1 VCSKLSQ
8 QTTHHVKLGRVVDS
22 LLLSRKSLS
31 TATQFLT
38 AQGYQIYKK
47 SGYKLSFFG
56 EPCKHSRRKGTKQ
69 LRKNNFLKPHHH
81 GHNRLRLLS
90 AAARPFLPSPPSR
103 ASWRIFMK
111 SFRLILQ
118 RNQYANEIRRRSHG
132 RPAAAVPAKQVA
144 AAAARKS
151 RIDTKSVQSEKQS
164 KDEGDRVGKE
174 D

>member
-1 VCSKLSQ
+1 MNSSYWFLGTKQIQSRAAQNSCKINTVGQAFFYNTDIFFYCTKPSDQFRSKPPPSSLAFAVCSKLSQ

-69 LRKNNFLKPHHH
+69 
-81 GHNRLRLLS
+81 
-90 AAARPFLPSPPSR
+90 
-103 ASWRIFMK
+103 
-111 SFRLILQ
+111 
-118 RNQYANEIRRRSHG
+118 
-132 RPAAAVPAKQVA
+132 
-144 AAAARKS
+144 
-151 RIDTKSVQSEKQS
+151 
-164 KDEGDRVGKE
+164 
-174 D
+174 